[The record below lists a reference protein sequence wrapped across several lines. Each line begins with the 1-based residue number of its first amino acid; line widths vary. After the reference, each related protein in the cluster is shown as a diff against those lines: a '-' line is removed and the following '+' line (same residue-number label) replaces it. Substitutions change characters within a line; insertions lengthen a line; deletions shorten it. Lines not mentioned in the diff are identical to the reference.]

1 MLGVQVKSLLRGVD
15 ARRFSVKRG
24 TRQMERAKVLR
35 AIRKKVRVRRG
46 SRAEIT
52 NLPFDAGSE
61 VEVIV
66 VGPESKKGLGP
77 AESIYDYTES
87 LTRKKRIPRYSM
99 KQIEQV
105 IHSSRSASFSPNSPD
120 GMR

>member
-1 MLGVQVKSLLRGVD
+1 MDK
-15 ARRFSVKRG
+15 
-24 TRQMERAKVLR
+24 AKVLR
-35 AIRKKVRVRRG
+35 AIRKKVKVQRG

-52 NLPFDAGSE
+52 DLPFSPGSE

-66 VGPESKKGLGP
+66 VGPEPKKGLGP
-77 AESIYDYTES
+77 RESIYDYTES

-120 GMR
+120 RIR

>member
-1 MLGVQVKSLLRGVD
+1 MDK
-15 ARRFSVKRG
+15 
-24 TRQMERAKVLR
+24 AKVLR
-35 AIRKKVRVRRG
+35 AIRKKVKVQRG

-52 NLPFDAGSE
+52 DLPFSPGSE

-66 VGPESKKGLGP
+66 VGPEPKKGLGP
-77 AESIYDYTES
+77 GESIYDYTQS
-87 LTRKKRIPRYSM
+87 LIRKKRIPRYSM

-120 GMR
+120 CIR